1 MKRIL
6 LVAAGIG
13 ISVMAAYAHHSIAGV
28 YDTNR
33 QVTIEGTVAQF
44 HFVNPHP
51 FVTVDVKDGKGS
63 AQQWRLEMDNLSEL
77 SEVGVTSGTLKP
89 GDRVVVSG
97 SPGKTQSQTL
107 YIRKLDRPLDGFR
120 YEQVG
125 TSPRISTRR

>member
-6 LVAAGIG
+6 LVAAAIV

-33 QVTIEGTVAQF
+33 QVTIDGIVAQF

-51 FVTVDVKDGKGS
+51 FVTVDVKDSNGS
-63 AQQWRLEMDNLSEL
+63 ALQWRLEMDNLSEL
-77 SEVGVTSGTLKP
+77 SEIGVTSGTLKP

-97 SPGKTQSQTL
+97 SPGRTQSQSL
-107 YIRKLDRPLDGFR
+107 YIRKLDRPVDGFR

-125 TSPRISTRR
+125 SSPRISTRR

>member
-1 MKRIL
+1 M
-6 LVAAGIG
+6 
-13 ISVMAAYAHHSIAGV
+13 
-28 YDTNR
+28 
-33 QVTIEGTVAQF
+33 
-44 HFVNPHP
+44 
-51 FVTVDVKDGKGS
+51 TVDVKDGKGS